1 MGKRT
6 SPNAIQDANDL
17 SQLGNIVQDK
27 RNGKRSGAKKGR
39 RNRHYEKQ
47 LIRNALSA
55 GLLNAADIE
64 TGPWFTQ
71 SPPFQPRGSAHP

>member
-6 SPNAIQDANDL
+6 SPNAIGDADDL
-17 SQLGNIVQDK
+17 SQLSTIVVDK

-47 LIRNALSA
+47 LIKNAISA
-55 GLLNAADIE
+55 GLLNRLGTPADD
-64 TGPWFTQ
+64 
-71 SPPFQPRGSAHP
+71 

>member
-6 SPNAIQDANDL
+6 SPNAIENADDL
-17 SQLGNIVQDK
+17 SQLSTIVQDK
-27 RNGKRSGAKKGR
+27 RNGKRSGAKKSR

-55 GLLNAADIE
+55 GLLQNKDM
-64 TGPWFTQ
+64 
-71 SPPFQPRGSAHP
+71 

>member
-17 SQLGNIVQDK
+17 SQLANIVQDK

-47 LIRNALSA
+47 LIRNAISSGVLNTGDDQQDPAASS
-55 GLLNAADIE
+55 GLL
-64 TGPWFTQ
+64 
-71 SPPFQPRGSAHP
+71 

>member
-6 SPNAIQDANDL
+6 SPNAIEDANDL
-17 SQLGNIVQDK
+17 SQLANIVQDK

-47 LIRNALSA
+47 LIRNALTSGVLRA
-55 GLLNAADIE
+55 TGEPDIAAAEDL
-64 TGPWFTQ
+64 
-71 SPPFQPRGSAHP
+71 RD

>member
-17 SQLGNIVQDK
+17 SQLASIVQDK

-47 LIRNALSA
+47 LIRNAMTT
-55 GLLNAADIE
+55 GLLLDSADLQAQDA
-64 TGPWFTQ
+64 P
-71 SPPFQPRGSAHP
+71 

>member
-6 SPNAIQDANDL
+6 APNAIQDINDL
-17 SQLGNIVQDK
+17 SQLGNIVVDK

-47 LIRNALSA
+47 LIRNAITSGVLK
-55 GLLNAADIE
+55 NTD
-64 TGPWFTQ
+64 
-71 SPPFQPRGSAHP
+71 SPLHE

>member
-6 SPNAIQDANDL
+6 APNAIQDINDL
-17 SQLGNIVQDK
+17 SQLGNIVVDK

-47 LIRNALSA
+47 RIRNGITSGVLKDTD
-55 GLLNAADIE
+55 GQLGE
-64 TGPWFTQ
+64 
-71 SPPFQPRGSAHP
+71 

>member
-1 MGKRT
+1 MAKRT

-17 SQLGNIVQDK
+17 SQLNNIVQDK

-47 LIRNALSA
+47 LIRNALSV
-55 GLLNAADIE
+55 GLL
-64 TGPWFTQ
+64 
-71 SPPFQPRGSAHP
+71 SATDDLSSGV

>member
-1 MGKRT
+1 MAKRT

-27 RNGKRSGAKKGR
+27 RNGTRSGAKKGR

-55 GLLNAADIE
+55 GVLQASD
-64 TGPWFTQ
+64 
-71 SPPFQPRGSAHP
+71 S

>member
-6 SPNAIQDANDL
+6 APNAIQDINDL
-17 SQLGNIVQDK
+17 SQLANFVVDK

-47 LIRNALSA
+47 LIRNALSN
-55 GLLNAADIE
+55 GVLKD
-64 TGPWFTQ
+64 
-71 SPPFQPRGSAHP
+71 AHSDSGD

>member
-1 MGKRT
+1 MAKRT

-55 GLLNAADIE
+55 GLLQASEKRED
-64 TGPWFTQ
+64 
-71 SPPFQPRGSAHP
+71 FQHESR

>member
-6 SPNAIQDANDL
+6 APNAIQDINDL
-17 SQLGNIVQDK
+17 SQLGNIVVDK

-47 LIRNALSA
+47 LIRNAISSGVLRDTD
-55 GLLNAADIE
+55 G
-64 TGPWFTQ
+64 Q
-71 SPPFQPRGSAHP
+71 RGE

>member
-6 SPNAIQDANDL
+6 SPNAIEDANDL
-17 SQLGNIVQDK
+17 SQLANIVLDK

-47 LIRNALSA
+47 LIRNAITSGVLKATDS
-55 GLLNAADIE
+55 LVAAD
-64 TGPWFTQ
+64 TDAV
-71 SPPFQPRGSAHP
+71 RD

>member
-1 MGKRT
+1 MAKRT

-17 SQLGNIVQDK
+17 SQLGTIVQDK

-47 LIRNALSA
+47 LIRNALTT
-55 GLLNAADIE
+55 GLLKAGD
-64 TGPWFTQ
+64 G
-71 SPPFQPRGSAHP
+71 

>member
-6 SPNAIQDANDL
+6 SVNAIQDIHDL
-17 SQLGNIVQDK
+17 SQLANIVVDK

-47 LIRNALSA
+47 LIKNAISA
-55 GLLNAADIE
+55 GLLNRLGTPADE
-64 TGPWFTQ
+64 
-71 SPPFQPRGSAHP
+71 

>member
-1 MGKRT
+1 MAKRT
-6 SPNAIQDANDL
+6 SPNAIQDAHDL

-39 RNRHYEKQ
+39 RNRHYENQ

-55 GLLNAADIE
+55 GVLKTDDADNVM
-64 TGPWFTQ
+64 
-71 SPPFQPRGSAHP
+71 R

>member
-6 SPNAIQDANDL
+6 SPKAIEDANDL
-17 SQLGNIVQDK
+17 SQLANIVQDK

-47 LIRNALSA
+47 LIRNAITSGVLSSP
-55 GLLNAADIE
+55 ADDAPNTE
-64 TGPWFTQ
+64 LGD
-71 SPPFQPRGSAHP
+71 

>member
-55 GLLNAADIE
+55 GLLNAADDS
-64 TGPWFTQ
+64 T
-71 SPPFQPRGSAHP
+71 SHV

>member
-6 SPNAIQDANDL
+6 APNAIQDINDL
-17 SQLGNIVQDK
+17 SQLGHIVVDK

-47 LIRNALSA
+47 LIRNAITSGVLKDP
-55 GLLNAADIE
+55 N
-64 TGPWFTQ
+64 GPLDD
-71 SPPFQPRGSAHP
+71 